1 MTAIIT
7 RTDALSTDNG
17 SSSVKGS
24 TLTHT
29 ELDRNFYP
37 IKLATDGTVEA
48 GKAIIVDSN
57 KDFTG
62 VRSGT
67 FTGTVTAEQITSTDD
82 MTVTDDLTVGGNL
95 TVTGNISN
103 SGLPLA
109 FQSGELSLS
118 TTAQTTAHGLGVV
131 PNAFHVVLVCKTTD
145 LGYSVGDRVA
155 VNPSI
160 NDNDQGSGTS
170 TNGFAIGANSSSV
183 FYRVSGSTSSIC
195 IGSKTSGDPANIT
208 ASRWRL
214 VVTALYYS

>member
-82 MTVTDDLTVGGNL
+82 MNVTDDLTVGGNL
-95 TVTGNISN
+95 TVTGSITNDSIPAGDFFGGKIA
-103 SGLPLA
+103 SGGTTSYDFGPA
-109 FQSGELSLS
+109 FTSSRTS
-118 TTAQTTAHGLGVV
+118 TGLYRIT
-131 PNAFHVVLVCKTTD
+131 P
-145 LGYSVGDRVA
+145 
-155 VNPSI
+155 
-160 NDNDQGSGTS
+160 GTS
-170 TNGFAIGANSSSV
+170 VSNANKW
-183 FYRVSGSTSSIC
+183 I
-195 IGSKTSGDPANIT
+195 
-208 ASRWRL
+208 
-214 VVTALYYS
+214 VTATPEFGSDIVCWVETVTTTYFTIRFVSRGAGNNTNTDFSFMCVVGA